1 MRVRVFV
8 QCVILSPP
16 VFGTSCQL
24 FWSVEQPVKLK
35 LKGGESLKS
44 PIVAEGYP
52 KDIPA
57 KIKWFRA
64 PAGGQLDDLPV
75 EGNTYQLTVADLGAR
90 ICAQWT
96 SDDGL
101 YQSNFAQLGPI
112 QFTIAGMFVDAQF
125 SRPSHYEVVTILLF
139 SV

>member
-1 MRVRVFV
+1 MSTCLV
-8 QCVILSPP
+8 QCVIFPHIFCDD
-16 VFGTSCQL
+16 VTTHCRNM
-24 FWSVEQPVKLK
+24 EQPVKLK

-52 KDIPA
+52 KDVPA

-75 EGNTYQLTVADLGAR
+75 EGNIYQLTVADLGAR

-112 QFTIAGMFVDAQF
+112 QFAIAGILIMVKPCDH
-125 SRPSHYEVVTILLF
+125 PSCN
-139 SV
+139 